1 MADPWP
7 TPTVRVR
14 TGPTELTVERWE
26 EDGYRPALTL
36 RVPPPEVTVALLSNG
51 DVAAIVGRLIFLSGK
66 AWRGVGTPD
75 RWRCGPPTIRPSSS
89 NGSRRSTASRER
101 ALARLPSA
109 SELGCDGEADRDR
122 GDRGH
127 PDRVV

>member
-1 MADPWP
+1 MADADRQGQDRPDP
-7 TPTVRVR
+7 AHGR
-14 TGPTELTVERWE
+14 GWE

-36 RVPPPEVTVALLSNG
+36 RISPPEVTVALLSNG
-51 DVAAIVGRLIFLSGK
+51 DVAAIVGRLMFLSGK
-66 AWRGVGTPD
+66 VWRDVGTLRSVAVWTSDDPTVLLERVAAFD
-75 RWRCGPPTIRPSSS
+75 RFT
-89 NGSRRSTASRER
+89 RER